1 MTFVRLSS
9 IVVTSVALTIGHA
22 CVLSAQT
29 QPAPSQIT
37 RTELLKQVLPA
48 GNFRN
53 VQTVVVE
60 LPPGAA
66 AAAHRHDVAVMAYV
80 LEGEVENRF
89 DGGAAQTH
97 KVGEAWW
104 EPPGTVHNVARN
116 TSTTTRARLLI
127 VYIGE
132 DGKALTV
139 PVKPQ

>member
-1 MTFVRLSS
+1 MTFANHPLMVVLSC
-9 IVVTSVALTIGHA
+9 ALAIGSA
-22 CVLSAQT
+22 CELSAQT
-29 QPAPSQIT
+29 PTPPSAIT

-60 LPPGAA
+60 LAPNAVAPP
-66 AAAHRHDVAVMAYV
+66 HRHDVAVMAYV

-89 DGGAAQTH
+89 DAGTSQLM

-104 EPPGTVHNVARN
+104 EAPGTVHNVARN
-116 TSTTTRARLLI
+116 TSTTARARLLI

-132 DGKALTV
+132 DGKALSV
-139 PVKPQ
+139 PVAK